1 MYSKITFRKQYR
13 QNLSGSERRS
23 MSIKIDP
30 KPQSERIVDK
40 LHFIKIK
47 TFVKDFLNDMER

>member
-13 QNLSGSERRS
+13 QNLSGSEGRS
-23 MSIKIDP
+23 IGIKIDP
-30 KPQSERIVDK
+30 KPQSDK